1 MPGAP
6 TADVQSKSQRVPDT
20 VEPSAKGPY
29 PSSLEARVSRLEEE
43 QRDMRGSLARL
54 ELAVARIEAM
64 LAATL
69 PHLATKAEMETL
81 RAELRAELA
90 EKPSKAYLWLVLGVL
105 VTAIL
110 GSFGAGL
117 AAISILH

>member
-1 MPGAP
+1 
-6 TADVQSKSQRVPDT
+6 
-20 VEPSAKGPY
+20 
-29 PSSLEARVSRLEEE
+29 
-43 QRDMRGSLARL
+43 MRASLARL

-69 PHLATKAEMETL
+69 PHLATKAE
-81 RAELRAELA
+81 LA
-90 EKPSKAYLWLVLGVL
+90 DKPSKAYLWLALGVL

>member
-1 MPGAP
+1 M
-6 TADVQSKSQRVPDT
+6 PDT
-20 VEPSAKGPY
+20 IEPSAGGPY
-29 PSSLEARVSRLEEE
+29 SSSLEARVSRLEEE
-43 QRDMRGSLARL
+43 GRDMRGSLTRL

-64 LAATL
+64 LAATI
-69 PHLATKAEMETL
+69 PHLATKAQL
-81 RAELRAELA
+81 AELRAELA

-117 AAISILH
+117 AAVSILH

>member
-1 MPGAP
+1 M
-6 TADVQSKSQRVPDT
+6 
-20 VEPSAKGPY
+20 
-29 PSSLEARVSRLEEE
+29 
-43 QRDMRGSLARL
+43 RDSLARL

-64 LAATL
+64 LAATI
-69 PHLATKAEMETL
+69 PHLATKAQVAEL
-81 RAELRAELA
+81 SAELRAELA

-117 AAISILH
+117 AAVAILH